1 MYEELGRSSSL
12 VARTLGAVNFIMHP
26 SSSSE
31 MEGSARPLGAADFM
45 MHLSTSSEM
54 EGSAR
59 SFPLREY
66 VDEDDEDSPTSIGL
80 ARSVDRGKNADTSVN
95 AAGGSRLVKE

>member
-1 MYEELGRSSSL
+1 
-12 VARTLGAVNFIMHP
+12 MHP

-31 MEGSARPLGAADFM
+31 MEGSARLLGAVNFIMQPSSSSGIEGIAGALGAADFM
-45 MHLSTSSEM
+45 MHLSTSSEI

-66 VDEDDEDSPTSIGL
+66 VDEDDEGSPTSMGL
-80 ARSVDRGKNADTSVN
+80 ARSVGGKNADTSVN
-95 AAGGSRLVKE
+95 AAGGSRLGKV